1 MNLVPVLL
9 LALAAPAQ
17 SRGRLAWKE
26 GEPRQAMRD
35 AREQKRPI
43 LLYFT
48 SDG

>member
-1 MNLVPVLL
+1 MNFVAVLL
-9 LALAAPAQ
+9 LAVATPAQ
-17 SRGRLAWKE
+17 SKGSLAWKE